1 MHVTLQRA
9 RQHSRGRFL
18 TGAALNLVGAGLL
31 LGLATSSALTAQR
44 TDADT
49 LITGSLPATAADV
62 PLELRIEITRPGL
75 EGIRLAGRLSEDGGL
90 ITKPV
95 TWKLV
100 RTLGTGARAATDEAT
115 DELILQSRREHTSAY
130 ALASRAF
137 EALPDAVRAVHAA
150 TGQTQFPISL
160 SLAREPEKEIEQWM
174 QMVRGARERAEASAE

>member
-1 MHVTLQRA
+1 MSSFRVNAQLVI
-9 RQHSRGRFL
+9 RQITGTHAVCFALSARFL
-18 TGAALNLVGAGLL
+18 SPLTPNFDHLRPKTNCSLRGDEPLL
-31 LGLATSSALTAQR
+31 RRPSRLS
-44 TDADT
+44 
-49 LITGSLPATAADV
+49 SLPDPEPSAA
-62 PLELRIEITRPGL
+62 
-75 EGIRLAGRLSEDGGL
+75 AGRLAAENCAGGGGGGG
-90 ITKPV
+90 IP
-95 TWKLV
+95 
-100 RTLGTGARAATDEAT
+100 GGSARRRRFDCATDEAT